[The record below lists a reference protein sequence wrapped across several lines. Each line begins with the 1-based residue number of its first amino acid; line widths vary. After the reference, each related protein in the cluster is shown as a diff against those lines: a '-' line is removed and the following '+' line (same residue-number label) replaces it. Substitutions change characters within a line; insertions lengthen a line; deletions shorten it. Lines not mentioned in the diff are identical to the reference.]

1 MLEMTPRKQTPTPHG
16 APAVSDVDWVVR
28 LDEPAAQIADRVGAK
43 AAALARATNA
53 GMPALP
59 GFVISTEGTAAL
71 TDDDKRQQ
79 ALCIL
84 LKAWTASAGVERAL
98 VVRSSS
104 TIEDGASSSMAGR
117 FESVLDVT
125 GWDAFV
131 EAVDDVIDSA
141 ILEDGNAAPMAVLV
155 QPMLRPRLGGVLFG
169 ADPMTGRTDRLLL
182 TAVEGGPHQ
191 LVSGEVDGI
200 QLGLTTAGKRVGK
213 GDSLPGLGKAQFAA
227 LAALARRAAE
237 VFGGPQDIE
246 WAIDGDAVVLLQ
258 SRPIT
263 TLEPPAVGVGPV
275 LGPGPVAETLPGT
288 VAALEA
294 SLWVTPLRDAI
305 EAALQLTAAASRRT
319 IERSPIVTIVDGQVV
334 ADLELLGVHR
344 KRGFFRK
351 LDPRPGARRLSA
363 SWRVGRLQASL
374 PSLADDL
381 VHSTDEA
388 LLDVSPLAELTDG
401 ELVAVLRAAPAHLV
415 NLHTFEVL
423 AGMLAPS
430 KATGGPTGAMAALHA
445 LADGR
450 RRGLSDD
457 EIVAGMPVV
466 LSLLP
471 PRVGPAPAL
480 PSLPTSLPNVP
491 ESGHPVLEA
500 REALRLRARWVQE
513 LTARVAWELGERLA
527 AAGRLPSPAA
537 VRGLTVDELDAV
549 VAGATAADRELADDA
564 PVAALPARFRLSVDG
579 DVVPVATKDR
589 GDGARGAGGGRGAGP
604 VHHGDDPPVGAV
616 LVVRTLS
623 PELAPLLPRLHGLVA
638 ESGSVLS
645 HLAILARE
653 SGVPVVVGLH
663 DAVNQFAV
671 GTIVSVDG
679 GTGDVSVLE
688 AAPVTQGGES

>member
-16 APAVSDVDWVVR
+16 APAVTDVDWVVR
-28 LDEPAAQIADRVGAK
+28 LDEPAALSADRVGAK
-43 AAALARATNA
+43 AAALARATRA

-59 GFVISTEGTAAL
+59 GFVISTAGTAAL
-71 TDDDKRQQ
+71 TDADKRQQ

-84 LKAWTASAGVERAL
+84 LEAWTASAGVERAL

-125 GWDAFV
+125 GWDAFM

-141 ILEDGNAAPMAVLV
+141 VLEDGGASPMAVLV
-155 QPMLRPRLGGVLFG
+155 QPMIRPRLGGVLFG

-200 QLGLTTAGKRVGK
+200 QLSLTPAGKRVGR

-227 LAALARRAAE
+227 LAVLARRAAE

-263 TLEPPAVGVGPV
+263 TLESPPIGRGPV
-275 LGPGPVAETLPGT
+275 LGPGPVAETLPG
-288 VAALEA
+288 AMSALETD
-294 SLWVTPLRDAI
+294 LWVTPLRDAV
-305 EAALQLTAAASRRT
+305 EAALRLTAAASRRT
-319 IERSPIVTIVDGQVV
+319 IDRSPIVTIVDGQVV

-381 VHSTDEA
+381 VHTTDEA
-388 LLDVSPLAELTDG
+388 LLDVPPLGELTDG
-401 ELVAVLRAAPAHLV
+401 DLVAVLRAAPAHLV

-450 RRGLSDD
+450 RRGLSDE
-457 EIVAGMPVV
+457 EIVAAMPVV
-466 LSLLP
+466 LALLP
-471 PRVGPAPAL
+471 PRVGPAPVL
-480 PSLPTSLPNVP
+480 PSLPPSLPSVP

-513 LTARVAWELGERLA
+513 LTARVAWELGQRLT
-527 AAGRLPSPAA
+527 AAGRLSAPSA
-537 VRGLTVDELDAV
+537 VRGLTADELDAV
-549 VAGATAADRELADDA
+549 VAGGTPAVRDVADHA
-564 PVAALPARFRLSVDG
+564 PVAALPARFRLSDDG

-604 VHHGDDPPVGAV
+604 VHHDDDPPVGAV

-653 SGVPVVVGLH
+653 SGVPVVVGAH
-663 DAVNQFAV
+663 DAVSRFPV

-688 AAPVTQGGES
+688 AAPVTQGGAS

>member
-16 APAVSDVDWVVR
+16 APAVTDVDWVVR
-28 LDEPAAQIADRVGAK
+28 LDEPAALNADRVGAK
-43 AAALARATNA
+43 AAALARATKA

-84 LKAWTASAGVERAL
+84 LEAWTASAGVERAL

-141 ILEDGNAAPMAVLV
+141 ILEDGDAAPMAVLV

-388 LLDVSPLAELTDG
+388 LLDVPPLAELTDG

-450 RRGLSDD
+450 RRGLSATKRSWRRCQSSCRCCPRAS
-457 EIVAGMPVV
+457 VRRRSC
-466 LSLLP
+466 LRCRRRCRTC
-471 PRVGPAPAL
+471 PRVVTPCWKREKRCACVPAG
-480 PSLPTSLPNVP
+480 SRS
-491 ESGHPVLEA
+491 S
-500 REALRLRARWVQE
+500 R
-513 LTARVAWELGERLA
+513 RVSPGSSVSASPLLA
-527 AAGRLPSPAA
+527 ACRHRLPCAA
-537 VRGLTVDELDAV
+537 SRWTSSTRSSRVR
-549 VAGATAADRELADDA
+549 TAADRE
-564 PVAALPARFRLSVDG
+564 R
-579 DVVPVATKDR
+579 R
-589 GDGARGAGGGRGAGP
+589 GRCAGRRTAGP
-604 VHHGDDPPVGAV
+604 VPPERRRRRRPRRHEGSRRRSARRRWRARGWSGPPWRRSAGRRGPRRSHALAGAGAV
-616 LVVRTLS
+616 AAEAAR
-623 PELAPLLPRLHGLVA
+623 PRRRIGQRALAPGDPR
-638 ESGSVLS
+638 
-645 HLAILARE
+645 
-653 SGVPVVVGLH
+653 P
-663 DAVNQFAV
+663 
-671 GTIVSVDG
+671 
-679 GTGDVSVLE
+679 
-688 AAPVTQGGES
+688 

>member
-16 APAVSDVDWVVR
+16 APDVTDVDWVVR
-28 LDEPAAQIADRVGAK
+28 LDEPAALNADRVGAK
-43 AAALARATNA
+43 AAALARATTA

-71 TDDDKRQQ
+71 NDDDKRQQ

-131 EAVDDVIDSA
+131 EAVDEVIDSA

-227 LAALARRAAE
+227 LAALARRAAQ

-294 SLWVTPLRDAI
+294 SLWVAPLHDAI

-319 IERSPIVTIVDGQVV
+319 IERSPIVMIVDGQVV

-388 LLDVSPLAELTDG
+388 LLDVPPLAGLTDG

-423 AGMLAPS
+423 AGMLAPC

-450 RRGLSDD
+450 RRGLSDE
-457 EIVAGMPVV
+457 EIVATMPVV

-471 PRVGPAPAL
+471 PRVGPAPVL

-549 VAGATAADRELADDA
+549 VAGGTAAARDVAHDA
-564 PVAALPARFRLSVDG
+564 PVAALPARFRLSADG